1 MGATPGR
8 GEVVALL
15 ATYGDRHPDEVPET
29 VDSLEL
35 AWFVHQL
42 QERYGRPFDPDDE
55 VLARMTTVTEV
66 VRILAEH
73 GYTVDGSAL
82 PPAADMDATVL
93 MRVVPDF
100 DEDPR

>member
-1 MGATPGR
+1 LAATPGR

-15 ATYGDRHPDEVPET
+15 ATYGDRRPEQVPET

-42 QERYGRPFDPDDE
+42 QERYGRPFDVDDE

-66 VRILAEH
+66 VRVLEELGYEVEGVELAE
-73 GYTVDGSAL
+73 VDH
-82 PPAADMDATVL
+82 ADG
-93 MRVVPDF
+93 
-100 DEDPR
+100 

>member
-1 MGATPGR
+1 M
-8 GEVVALL
+8 
-15 ATYGDRHPDEVPET
+15 PET

>member
-42 QERYGRPFDPDDE
+42 QQRYGRPFDADDD

-66 VRILAEH
+66 VRILAEA
-73 GYTVDGSAL
+73 GYTVDGSSVAPAL
-82 PPAADMDATVL
+82 DMDATML
-93 MRVVPDF
+93 MQIVPDSA
-100 DEDPR
+100 EDPR